1 MLKNI
6 TIKENNAKQRID
18 KFLSEEFPEY
28 SRSFWQKM
36 IKDDLVLV
44 KNKKVRSHYKL
55 EAGDKI
61 KITKKEVKKE
71 AKEKEISLKSDK
83 KIKFKVIFENNDFLV
98 IDKPVGVPVH
108 PSESTPSKT
117 LVNGLLAKYPKLKN
131 VGENSARPG
140 IVHRLD
146 KDVSGVM
153 VVAKKIGRA
162 SCRERV

>member
-61 KITKKEVKKE
+61 KITKKDSIGFINFSIFCCILVV
-71 AKEKEISLKSDK
+71 IST
-83 KIKFKVIFENNDFLV
+83 FKMAM
-98 IDKPVGVPVH
+98 
-108 PSESTPSKT
+108 T
-117 LVNGLLAKYPKLKN
+117 LLF
-131 VGENSARPG
+131 
-140 IVHRLD
+140 
-146 KDVSGVM
+146 
-153 VVAKKIGRA
+153 
-162 SCRERV
+162 